1 VGKFSMLH
9 FVFVAGSF
17 EADETIMIERPELD
31 DTARNLLSSFRQALL
46 DAGKCECFSDLGCR
60 HAVVLFA

>member
-1 VGKFSMLH
+1 MLH

-17 EADETIMIERPELD
+17 EADETVMIERPQLD

-46 DAGKCECFSDLGCR
+46 DAG
-60 HAVVLFA
+60 